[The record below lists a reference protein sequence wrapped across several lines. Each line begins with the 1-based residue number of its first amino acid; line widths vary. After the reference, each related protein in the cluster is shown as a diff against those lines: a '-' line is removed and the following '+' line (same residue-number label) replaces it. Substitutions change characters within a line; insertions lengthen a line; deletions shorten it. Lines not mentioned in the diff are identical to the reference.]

1 MGEVLEKDII
11 NPDPSAAALERVKV
25 EKADLE
31 EKVIKLQKM
40 LDKQME
46 NQTIADHSLV
56 LMCKQLDVMLEYID
70 ILNRRIL
77 YWGM

>member
-1 MGEVLEKDII
+1 MAEVLEKDII

-31 EKVIKLQKM
+31 EKVVKLQKM

-46 NQTIADHSLV
+46 SQTIADHSLV

>member
-1 MGEVLEKDII
+1 MEERKVYEKDIL
-11 NPDPSAAALERVKV
+11 DPSAAALERVKV
-25 EKADLE
+25 EKAELE
-31 EKVIKLQKM
+31 EKVVKLQKM
-40 LDKQME
+40 LDKQTE

>member
-31 EKVIKLQKM
+31 EKVVKLQKM

-46 NQTIADHSLV
+46 SQTIADHSLA
-56 LMCKQLDVMLEYID
+56 LMYKQLDVMLEYID